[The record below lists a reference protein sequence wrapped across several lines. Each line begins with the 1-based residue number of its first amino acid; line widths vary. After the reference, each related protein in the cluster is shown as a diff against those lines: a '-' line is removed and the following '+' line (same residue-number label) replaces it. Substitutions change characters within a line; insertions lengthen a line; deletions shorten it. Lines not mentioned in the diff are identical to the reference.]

1 MKHKFI
7 SKRYWKANT
16 TPMAEVVELAH
27 KYDDIINLSL
37 GDPDLITD
45 SRVIAEAFKD
55 ANAGHTRYT
64 DSLGDLELRE
74 EISLYYKNVYRYNMG
89 VREIMAV
96 VGACHGM
103 HLVLEAILDDGD
115 EVIVPEPYFTP
126 YANQIKLARGK
137 LIPLETYEMEG
148 FQVNVE
154 RLKTLITERTKA
166 IIINSPNNP
175 TGACLSK
182 KVLEELAEV
191 AIQKDIIIIT
201 DEVYGVFSFNEP
213 FLPITTIEGMRERTI
228 TIGSF
233 SKDYAMTGWR
243 IGYVLAPEYLI
254 ECIRDINEGICFT
267 APSISQR
274 AAIHAIRLREKI
286 QPDLVNEYKKRVYYA
301 YERINKISGMS
312 VLPPQGSFYLFVNIK
327 KTGLSSTEV
336 CKRLLEEAHILA
348 VPGNAFGKSGEG
360 YIRIACTV
368 GLDKLKLAFDRM
380 ECMETFQVLE
390 LLEGLN
396 LINIKFER

>member
-1 MKHKFI
+1 MKNKFI

-45 SRVIAEAFKD
+45 STVIAEAFKD

-74 EISLYYKNVYRYNMG
+74 EIIHYYKNVYGYNIG
-89 VREIMAV
+89 VREVMAV

-137 LIPLETYEMEG
+137 LVPLETYETEG

-182 KVLEELAEV
+182 KAMAELAEA
-191 AIQKDIIIIT
+191 AIQRDIIIIA
-201 DEVYGVFSFNEP
+201 DDVYGVFSFNEP
-213 FLPITTIEGMRERTI
+213 FLPITTIEGMKERTI

-254 ECIRDINEGICFT
+254 ECIRDINEGVCFT

-274 AAIHAIRLREKI
+274 AAIHAIRLREKL
-286 QPDLVNEYKKRVYYA
+286 QPGLVAEYKKRVYYA
-301 YERINKISGMS
+301 YERINKIFGMS

-368 GLDKLKLAFDRM
+368 GLDKLKLAFDRIEGM
-380 ECMETFQVLE
+380 EIFKDSLH
-390 LLEGLN
+390 
-396 LINIKFER
+396 